1 MTPSSPPVT
10 RETRD
15 GIALILIDNPPVN
28 AASQAVR
35 AGLKSAIASAIADTA
50 IDAIVLACRGRT
62 FIAGAD
68 IREFG
73 RPPLPPPL
81 YELCLTIEA
90 LPKPV
95 IAAIHGTA
103 LGGGCEIALAA
114 HGRIATS
121 DAKLGLPEV
130 KLGIIPGAGGTQR
143 LPRLVGVPAA
153 IEIVSSGRRLDAD
166 EARSLGIVDR
176 VAGRDLIAEA
186 LEFARELVGK
196 PVRRTGAL
204 PIPAFD
210 RAAAETAITA
220 IGRKSRGQISPAEA
234 ARAVLAAA
242 SMPFEQG
249 QQQERAVFMRLVA
262 SDQAAALRHLFFA
275 EREAAKVPGLE
286 GASPRNIATVGVAGA
301 GTMGAGI
308 AVAFADAGYSVIV
321 VEQSPEAAARG
332 KERID
337 GLYRRSVRSGRI
349 DEPKKAERMARMTFA
364 HELAALAPCDLVV
377 EAVFE
382 DLTVK
387 RALFRA
393 LSGIVAPETILATN
407 TSYLDPNA
415 ITAAAP
421 RPERTLGMHFF
432 SPAHVMRLVE
442 VVRTHRTAPD
452 VLATVLHLARR
463 LGKLPVA
470 AGPGE
475 GFIGNRIYAL
485 YRRHAEYLVEDG
497 AAPEDIDRAL
507 EGYGFAM
514 GPFAVADLSGLD
526 IAWAMRRRRAL
537 DRPAGERYVAI
548 ADRLCEAGRL
558 GRKTGRGWYLYPQ
571 GSDKPQPD
579 PEAAATI
586 TAERN
591 NKGITPRSF
600 SGEEIVRRLLGVLAN
615 EGAKVLADGIAMRA
629 SDIDMV
635 FVNGFG
641 FPAFRGGPMFA
652 ADRRGLR
659 DVLAEVEA
667 AAKVG
672 GTGSEPAPLLRDLAA
687 RGSTFAQWDKE
698 HSLPPLRGREGD
710 RELTP

>member
-15 GIALILIDNPPVN
+15 GIALIMVDNPPVN

-35 AGLKSAIASAIADTA
+35 AGLKSTITSAMADAA
-50 IDAIVLACRGRT
+50 IDAIVIACRGRT

-81 YELCLTIEA
+81 YELCITIEA
-90 LPKPV
+90 SPKPV

-114 HGRIATS
+114 HGRIAVA

-153 IEIVSSGRRLDAD
+153 IDIVSSGRRLDAD

-176 VAGRDLIAEA
+176 IAGHDLIVEA
-186 LEFARELVGK
+186 LEFARELVGG
-196 PVRRTGAL
+196 PLRRTGTL
-204 PIPAFD
+204 PIANFD
-210 RAAAETAITA
+210 RTAAETAITA
-220 IGRKSRGQISPAEA
+220 IARKSRGQVSPAEA

-242 SMPFEQG
+242 SMPFELG
-249 QQQERAVFMRLVA
+249 QQHERAVFMRLVA

-275 EREAAKVPGLE
+275 EREAAKLPGLD
-286 GASPRNIATVGVAGA
+286 GTALRNVATVGIAGA

-308 AVAFADAGYSVIV
+308 AVAFADAGFSVIV
-321 VEQSPEAAARG
+321 VEQSPEAAAKGR
-332 KERID
+332 ERVD
-337 GLYRRSVRSGRI
+337 GLYRRRLSSGRI
-349 DEPKKAERMARMTFA
+349 EETIMLERMARMTFT
-364 HELAALAPCDLVV
+364 HELAALARCDLVV

-387 RALFRA
+387 QNLFRA
-393 LSGIVAPETILATN
+393 LSGIVRQETILATN

-415 ITAAAP
+415 IAGATA
-421 RPERTLGMHFF
+421 RPERALGMHFF

-442 VVRTHRTAPD
+442 VVRTDRTAPD
-452 VLATVLHLARR
+452 VVATALHLARR
-463 LGKLPVA
+463 LGKLPVV

-497 AAPEDIDRAL
+497 AAPQDIDRAL

-526 IAWAMRRRRAL
+526 IAWAMRRRRAPG
-537 DRPAGERYVAI
+537 RPAGERYVAI

-571 GSDKPQPD
+571 GADKPQPD
-579 PEAAATI
+579 PEVAAIIA
-586 TAERN
+586 AERN
-591 NKGITPRSF
+591 NKGIAPRAF

-629 SDIDMV
+629 SDIDLV
-635 FVNGFG
+635 FVNGYG
-641 FPAFRGGPMFA
+641 FPPFRGGPMFA
-652 ADRRGLR
+652 ADQRGLSE
-659 DVLAEVEA
+659 VLAEAEA
-667 AAKVG
+667 AARAG
-672 GTGSEPAPLLRDLAA
+672 GEGSEPAPLLRELAA

-698 HSLPPLRGREGD
+698 RK
-710 RELTP
+710 